1 MNDVAVALLAYLI
14 GSIPTGVLIGNLKGT
29 DVRRVGSGNIG
40 ATNVARAA
48 GRAAGIVTLLGDTA
62 KGAVAVVL
70 ARALATRPGTVYV
83 AALAVVLGHTCS
95 VFLRLRGGKGVATA
109 LGVGLALAPAAMI
122 LPLGV
127 FAVVA
132 ATTRVVSVA
141 SLAGAFATPLS
152 MALLGTGRG
161 NVLLT
166 LAVAVLIA
174 VRHRDNIQ
182 RLRKGTEFRFG
193 RRETP
198 DG

>member
-1 MNDVAVALLAYLI
+1 
-14 GSIPTGVLIGNLKGT
+14 
-29 DVRRVGSGNIG
+29 
-40 ATNVARAA
+40 
-48 GRAAGIVTLLGDTA
+48 
-62 KGAVAVVL
+62 
-70 ARALATRPGTVYV
+70 
-83 AALAVVLGHTCS
+83 
-95 VFLRLRGGKGVATA
+95 
-109 LGVGLALAPAAMI
+109 
-122 LPLGV
+122 
-127 FAVVA
+127 VVA